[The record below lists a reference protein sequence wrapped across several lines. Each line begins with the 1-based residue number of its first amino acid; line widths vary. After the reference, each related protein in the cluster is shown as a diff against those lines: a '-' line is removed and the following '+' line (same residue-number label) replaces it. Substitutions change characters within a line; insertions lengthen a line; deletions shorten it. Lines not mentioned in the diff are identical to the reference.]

1 MRTVARGEGLC
12 VIPQYNRD
20 VKVCTDVVSE
30 VPGERFK
37 KITNTGAETNET
49 ESLSTRRR
57 R

>member
-1 MRTVARGEGLC
+1 MTRGEGLC

-37 KITNTGAETNET
+37 KITNTGAQTDEN
-49 ESLSTRRR
+49 ESLSTRKRS
-57 R
+57 